1 MTGAPQTADEII
13 VAALDTVLAQLD
25 LNSRPWGT
33 DARDEIEYNHPMLG
47 LVHTTPFS
55 SRSTYAHCVEYG
67 DTGPVRIESMFPLG
81 ESGDIRVGGGGAPV
95 YNENFFSMAKDGDE
109 DPILFDLF
117 EMRDFPL
124 FD

>member
-1 MTGAPQTADEII
+1 
-13 VAALDTVLAQLD
+13 
-25 LNSRPWGT
+25 
-33 DARDEIEYNHPMLG
+33 
-47 LVHTTPFS
+47 
-55 SRSTYAHCVEYG
+55 
-67 DTGPVRIESMFPLG
+67 MFPLG

-95 YNENFFSMAKDGDE
+95 FNENFFSMAKDGAG